1 MRRRKLLLAFGI
13 CSAVPFAVAGLV
25 AATDPGTRGIAVA
38 FATLWVSLLPIVAVA
53 STGLQRQ
60 AEEHERLASYDP
72 LTELPNRV
80 LFTRRLKGALSAGKP
95 LAVMVADVDLFK
107 TLNDRYGHLNG
118 DEVLRG
124 IAERLTAAARTSDT
138 VARLGGDE
146 FGLIL
151 PGATPEV
158 AKQVA
163 RRIVAAL
170 TEPLVLEEATIDVAV
185 SLGIAWAPQH
195 GRDHDTLLERADFAM
210 YAAKD
215 CGGGAYR
222 IAAPPRVHRRAPGRR
237 SGPFDL
243 WTHRRAPGRRS
254 GPFDLSAAP
263 RQRTASGGSYP
274 LGFRPRVAGFAG
286 DACSPG

>member
-25 AATDPGTRGIAVA
+25 AATDPGARGIAVA

-80 LFTRRLKGALSAGKP
+80 LFTRRLKGALSGGKP
-95 LAVMVADVDLFK
+95 LAVMVADVDHFK
-107 TLNDRYGHLNG
+107 SLNDRYGHLSG

-215 CGGGAYR
+215 RGGATYR
-222 IAAPPRVHRRAPGRR
+222 IADVASSSSKGPGQAIGALRSLDTSKGPGQAIGALRPVRRA
-237 SGPFDL
+237 
-243 WTHRRAPGRRS
+243 
-254 GPFDLSAAP
+254 AAKN
-263 RQRTASGGSYP
+263 G
-274 LGFRPRVAGFAG
+274 
-286 DACSPG
+286 

>member
-1 MRRRKLLLAFGI
+1 
-13 CSAVPFAVAGLV
+13 
-25 AATDPGTRGIAVA
+25 
-38 FATLWVSLLPIVAVA
+38 
-53 STGLQRQ
+53 
-60 AEEHERLASYDP
+60 
-72 LTELPNRV
+72 
-80 LFTRRLKGALSAGKP
+80 LKGALSAGKP

-185 SLGIAWAPQH
+185 SLGIACAP
-195 GRDHDTLLERADFAM
+195 
-210 YAAKD
+210 
-215 CGGGAYR
+215 
-222 IAAPPRVHRRAPGRR
+222 
-237 SGPFDL
+237 
-243 WTHRRAPGRRS
+243 
-254 GPFDLSAAP
+254 
-263 RQRTASGGSYP
+263 
-274 LGFRPRVAGFAG
+274 
-286 DACSPG
+286 